1 MEEYLNAKAFPK
13 TINLDAKASKSI
25 FRDDQL
31 GSTQNNNVNFPKGL
45 NYLSNKLRFILWNGY
60 PSKFLPI
67 SFEPY
72 KLVELHMR
80 YSLIEKLW
88 KGIKVRF

>member
-13 TINLDAKASKSI
+13 TINLDAKAFSEMI
-25 FRDDQL
+25 NL
-31 GSTQNNNVNFPKGL
+31 GVLKINNVNFPKGL